1 MKLIQITDEDGYQY
15 MVNTDHIVFLCN
27 NNNTTTVKLSSGLEI
42 TTYQPYIALAERI
55 AATQISLER
64 DKILKD

>member
-15 MVNTDHIVFLCN
+15 MVNTDHIVYLCN

-42 TTYQPYIALAERI
+42 STYQPYIALAERI

>member
-15 MVNTDHIVFLCN
+15 MVNTDHIVYICN

-42 TTYQPYIALAERI
+42 STYQPYIALAERI